1 MPAAGIQ
8 MRVPATADQ
17 LAPMRAAVRTFV
29 AEHWPA
35 ADRDRTDIALALTE
49 ACANVIRHAYPHGD
63 GDMTVMCRIDDRHL
77 ALEIR
82 DQGTGIHPPS
92 SNPGLGLG
100 LPLMHRLADAN
111 VSSNGSGTIIS
122 LRFPP

>member
-1 MPAAGIQ
+1 

-29 AEHWPA
+29 AEYWPA

-82 DQGTGIHPPS
+82 DQGTGIHPSS

-111 VSSNGSGTIIS
+111 VSSNGTGTIIS

>member
-1 MPAAGIQ
+1 MAAAGIQ

-111 VSSNGSGTIIS
+111 VSSNGSGTIIA

>member
-29 AEHWPA
+29 AAHWPA

>member
-1 MPAAGIQ
+1 MPTAGIQ

>member
-17 LAPMRAAVRTFV
+17 LAPTRAAVRTFV

>member
-1 MPAAGIQ
+1 VAAAGIQ

-29 AEHWPA
+29 AAHWPA

-111 VSSNGSGTIIS
+111 VSSNGSGTIIA

>member
-1 MPAAGIQ
+1 

-29 AEHWPA
+29 AAHWPA